1 VVRKEGIIVVLLGLL
16 VAPAGFT
23 QGAPPLPYQ
32 AGGKHLG
39 VATCSSSV
47 CHGAVAPSTKYDISL
62 NEYVTW
68 SHEDSHSKAYLSLT
82 NEKGRA
88 IAAKLGIADPRSD
101 KLCLDCHTDNVPAA
115 RRGPKFT
122 FQDGVSCE
130 ACHGGAESWLES
142 HASRKVSYRQNVE
155 RGMYPTA
162 DLAARA
168 TLCLSCHYG
177 NEDKFATH
185 RIMGAGH
192 PRLSFELDTFVAL
205 QPAHHQV
212 DDDYRKRKPAH
223 DHAQI
228 WAYGQLAALRS
239 QLAMLQSPMAMG
251 SPVFPELAMFSCH
264 SCHGNPIAK
273 LDWSRGLFTKF
284 TQPGAIPL
292 DDAHLKMAWAV
303 LSQTD
308 RTAAQNL
315 LTLGQELQEAAG
327 EGRDRI
333 ASTSMQLMRVVGQ
346 ALEETQGRRWAR
358 EDYARMLGEL
368 LRMGASGEFRD
379 YASAE
384 QAVMAVELL
393 MIDIGSAERFRKL
406 LDELYEILR
415 DEDGYRPARLA
426 DAMKRLA
433 ASLRS

>member
-1 VVRKEGIIVVLLGLL
+1 VVRKEGVIRIVLAVLL
-16 VAPAGFT
+16 APAAHA
-23 QGAPPLPYQ
+23 QGALPLPYQ

-39 VATCSSSV
+39 VATCASSV
-47 CHGAVAPSTKYDISL
+47 CHGAVSPSTKYDISL

-68 SHEDSHSKAYLSLT
+68 SHDDRHSKAYLALS

-88 IAAKLGIADPRSD
+88 IAARLGIADARTD
-101 KLCLDCHTDNVPAA
+101 KMCLDCHTDNVPPA
-115 RRGPKFT
+115 RRGPKFAFT
-122 FQDGVSCE
+122 DGVSCE
-130 ACHGGAESWLES
+130 ACHGGSESWLES

-162 DLAARA
+162 DLASRA

-212 DDDYRKRKPAH
+212 DADYRKRKPAH

-239 QLAMLQSPMAMG
+239 QLAMLQSPRATG
-251 SPVFPELAMFSCH
+251 GVFPELALFSCH
-264 SCHGNPIAK
+264 SCHGSNPIAR
-273 LDWSRGLFTKF
+273 LDWSRGLFTKLAE
-284 TQPGAIPL
+284 PGSIPI
-292 DDAHLKMAWAV
+292 DESHLKMAWAV

-308 RTAAQNL
+308 RSAAQNVL
-315 LTLGQELQEAAG
+315 SLGQELQEAAG
-327 EGRDRI
+327 KGREQI
-333 ASTSMQLMRVVGQ
+333 ASMSAQLMRTVGQ
-346 ALEETQGRRWAR
+346 ALQETQARRWAR
-358 EDYARMLGEL
+358 EDYSRMLGEL
-368 LRMGASGEFRD
+368 LRMGAVGEFRD

-393 MIDIGSAERFRKL
+393 MIDIGSADRYRKQ

-415 DEDGYRPARLA
+415 DEDGYRPPRLVE
-426 DAMKRLA
+426 AMKRLSA
-433 ASLRS
+433 AFRT

>member
-1 VVRKEGIIVVLLGLL
+1 VVREARLTLL
-16 VAPAGFT
+16 VLATFLAPGVLA
-23 QGAPPLPYQ
+23 QGALPLPYQ

-39 VATCSSSV
+39 VATCASSV
-47 CHGAVAPSTKYDISL
+47 CHGAVSPSTKYDISL

-68 SHEDSHSKAYLSLT
+68 SHDDRHSKAYLVLT

-122 FQDGVSCE
+122 FSDGVSCE
-130 ACHGGAESWLES
+130 ACHGGAEAWLDS
-142 HASRKVSYRQNVE
+142 HASRKMTYRQNVE

-162 DLAARA
+162 DLVSRAA
-168 TLCLSCHYG
+168 LCLSCHYG

-212 DDDYRKRKPAH
+212 DADYRKRKPAH

-239 QLAMLQSPMAMG
+239 QLSMLQSPRATG
-251 SPVFPELAMFSCH
+251 SVFPELALFSCH
-264 SCHGNPIAK
+264 SCHGNPIGK
-273 LDWSRGLFTKF
+273 LDWTRGLFTKF
-284 TQPGAIPL
+284 SDPGAVPV
-292 DDAHLKMAWAV
+292 DDSHLKMSWAV

-308 RTAAQNL
+308 RGSAQNL
-315 LTLGQELQEAAG
+315 LALGQELQEAAG
-327 EGRDRI
+327 KSREQI
-333 ASTSMQLMRVVGQ
+333 ASISAQLMRLVGQ
-346 ALEETQGRRWAR
+346 ALQETQGRRWAR
-358 EDYARMLGEL
+358 EDYSKMLGEL
-368 LRMGASGEFRD
+368 LRMGGGGEFRD

-393 MIDIGSAERFRKL
+393 MIDIGSADRYRKQ

-415 DEDGYRPARLA
+415 DEDGYRPARLV
-426 DAMKRLA
+426 DAMKRLSA
-433 ASLRS
+433 NFRT